1 MIKTRSEK
9 EEFIKSFEKEL
20 KDTKNFCL
28 VDFQG
33 LTVKQLEELRKK
45 LKTVDATFSVVKN
58 RLVSR
63 VFKNISLTDFNE
75 HLTGPTAIVLVRTD
89 PSGEKG
95 DTVKV
100 SKQLSTFSKTNE
112 KLKLKAGYFDG
123 KFLTAK
129 EISRIALLPSKE
141 QLIASVIRGISFP
154 LVGMMNILSAPMKN
168 LVIVLKQV
176 GDNKGR

>member
-28 VDFQG
+28 VGFQG

-63 VFKNISLTDFNE
+63 VFKNISLTDS
-75 HLTGPTAIVLVRTD
+75 I
-89 PSGEKG
+89 
-95 DTVKV
+95 
-100 SKQLSTFSKTNE
+100 
-112 KLKLKAGYFDG
+112 
-123 KFLTAK
+123 
-129 EISRIALLPSKE
+129 
-141 QLIASVIRGISFP
+141 
-154 LVGMMNILSAPMKN
+154 
-168 LVIVLKQV
+168 
-176 GDNKGR
+176 